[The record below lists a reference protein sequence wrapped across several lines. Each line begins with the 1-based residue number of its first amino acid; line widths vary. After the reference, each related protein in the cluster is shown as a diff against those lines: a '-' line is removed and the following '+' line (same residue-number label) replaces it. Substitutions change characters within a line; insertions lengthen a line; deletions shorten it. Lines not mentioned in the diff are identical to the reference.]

1 MCGSE
6 HRSFPEPRKSH
17 PPLLASPA
25 PFWMLSSHH
34 TLLSHAL
41 LRSMNRKSV
50 PECSGVES
58 HNRHCCRGGKAT
70 PAGRRAEAGAGRRS
84 QPGSP
89 PRVLGRS
96 AALRGRSSELTE
108 LARQAPPAPPGL
120 NSDERQGSA
129 AQTLPWG
136 RSDRSRHTRR
146 GRGCLVPFLPF
157 QRNDPINSSA
167 VTTAALRYQESVSES
182 FRC

>member
-1 MCGSE
+1 MPPSVLELKVIIGIAAVG
-6 HRSFPEPRKSH
+6 PR
-17 PPLLASPA
+17 PLLQG
-25 PFWMLSSHH
+25 
-34 TLLSHAL
+34 
-41 LRSMNRKSV
+41 
-50 PECSGVES
+50 EEQ
-58 HNRHCCRGGKAT
+58 
-70 PAGRRAEAGAGRRS
+70 RRAQAGGHSRRS

-89 PRVLGRS
+89 PRVLARS

-129 AQTLPWG
+129 TQTLPWG
-136 RSDRSRHTRR
+136 RSDRSHHTRR

-157 QRNDPINSSA
+157 QRNDPINSLA
-167 VTTAALRYQESVSES
+167 VTTAELRYQESVSES